1 MALSGI
7 GSNSGWYQIDQAWA
21 QSRQRIAKQFLQQ
34 SETFSS
40 ALTSSAQDQ
49 ISGMATLAGQAAL
62 KRIKSAIANHS
73 TSNLA
78 TGNTSRYKYTS
89 PASVLSNSNVLDFFA

>member
-49 ISGMATLAGQAAL
+49 ICAFSRCAADAAERPRGGAWRVHAL
-62 KRIKSAIANHS
+62 R
-73 TSNLA
+73 
-78 TGNTSRYKYTS
+78 
-89 PASVLSNSNVLDFFA
+89 PAV

>member
-7 GSNSGWYQIDQAWA
+7 GSNSGWYQVDQAWNR
-21 QSRQRIAKQFLQQ
+21 SRQSIAKQFLQQ
-34 SETFSS
+34 SETLSS
-40 ALTSSAQDQ
+40 AFTSAAQDQ

-73 TSNLA
+73 TSDLA

-89 PASVLSNSNVLDFFA
+89 AASVLSNSNVLDFFA